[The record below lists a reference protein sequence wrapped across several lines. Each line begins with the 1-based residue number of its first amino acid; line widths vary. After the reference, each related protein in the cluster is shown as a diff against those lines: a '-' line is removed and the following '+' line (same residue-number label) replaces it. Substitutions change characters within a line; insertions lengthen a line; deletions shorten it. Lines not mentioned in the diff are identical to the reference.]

1 MMLCTRKS
9 SLSITCKVAH
19 LRLSITYVYHEFLK
33 WCKTKLESQAVV
45 GEEHLY
51 PTEVKQRMPAG
62 RYQTLPQQMLLQMGQ
77 RISTSYT
84 DLKAEVERLND

>member
-33 WCKTKLESQAVV
+33 WCKTKWLP